1 MVSKEGN
8 IELIG
13 LSKAFDSGL
22 AVNSIDLK
30 VPNGTY
36 CCLLGPSGCGKTT
49 TLRLIA
55 GHEAPSKGDVLI
67 NNKNITS
74 NPPAKRGTAMMFQN
88 YALFPHLDC
97 LQNVCFSLKMKGIK
111 KIEREELAMD
121 MLSLV
126 EMQKFK
132 NRLPSQLSGGQQQRV
147 ALARAL
153 IGKPDVLLLD
163 EPLSALDPFLRKQMR
178 TELKDLQRKL
188 GIPLIHVTH
197 SQEEAMALS
206 DLVVVMQYGKIE
218 QADDPRTV
226 FRKPANRFVAEFIGG
241 QNVLN
246 GEVISAG
253 KYDLTIQ
260 GPSDVIFPLQSS
272 KFTVGTKIQY
282 ALRTDGLKIHSLN
295 GIKKQKPARI
305 IQIEYAGQNVQ
316 VKLQTDDEQEFSAIC
331 GEDYFFSHNWHLGD
345 DVDITFDPQK
355 IHLLGALTTPSS
367 QLS

>member
-1 MVSKEGN
+1 MDPKQWD
-8 IELIG
+8 IELVG
-13 LSKAFDSGL
+13 LSKSFDSGV

-55 GHEAPSKGDVLI
+55 GHEAPSEGDILI

-74 NPPAKRGTAMMFQN
+74 NSPAKRGTAMMFQN

-97 LQNVCFSLKMKGIK
+97 LQNVCFSLKMRGIK
-111 KIEREELAMD
+111 KVLREKLAMN

-178 TELKDLQRKL
+178 TELKELQRKL
-188 GIPLIHVTH
+188 GITFIHVTH

-206 DLVVVMQYGKIE
+206 DLVVVMQNGSIE
-218 QADDPRTV
+218 QADEPRTV
-226 FRKPANRFVAEFIGG
+226 FRTPANSFVAEFIGG
-241 QNVLN
+241 QNVLK
-246 GEVISAG
+246 GEVISADEN
-253 KYDLTIQ
+253 DLTIQ
-260 GPSDVIFPLQSS
+260 GPSDLIFHLQSS
-272 KFTVGTKIQY
+272 RFSVGTKIQY
-282 ALRTDGLKIHSLN
+282 ALRTDGLQIHPFQS
-295 GIKKQKPARI
+295 ISKQKPARI

-316 VKLQTDDEQEFSAIC
+316 VKLQTDDDQEFSAIC
-331 GEDYFFSHNWHLGD
+331 GEDYFFSHDWHLGD
-345 DVDITFDPQK
+345 DVDITFDPKK
-355 IHLLGALTTPSS
+355 IHPLGALHHPNS
-367 QLS
+367 QS

>member
-1 MVSKEGN
+1 MGPKQGN

-13 LSKAFDSGL
+13 LSKSFDSAI

-55 GHEAPSKGDVLI
+55 GHEAPSNGDILI

-88 YALFPHLDC
+88 YALFPHLNC
-97 LQNVCFSLKMKGIK
+97 LQNVCFSLKMKGVK
-111 KIEREELAMD
+111 RVEREKLAMD

-126 EMQKFK
+126 EMQKYK

-178 TELKDLQRKL
+178 TELRDLQRKL
-188 GIPLIHVTH
+188 GITFIHVTH

-206 DLVVVMQYGKIE
+206 DLVVVMQNGRIE
-218 QADDPRTV
+218 QSDEPRTV
-226 FRKPANRFVAEFIGG
+226 FRKPANPFVAEFIGG

-246 GEVISAG
+246 GEVISAD
-253 KYDLTIQ
+253 KNDLTIQ
-260 GPSDVIFPLQSS
+260 GPSDIIFPLHSS
-272 KFTVGTKIQY
+272 QFAVGAKIQY
-282 ALRTDGLKIHSLN
+282 ALRTDGLQIHPFKS
-295 GIKKQKPARI
+295 IAKQKPAKI
-305 IQIEYAGQNVQ
+305 TQIEYAGQNVQ
-316 VKLQTDDEQEFSAIC
+316 VKLQTDDDQEFSAIC
-331 GEDYFFSHNWHLGD
+331 GEDYFFSHDWHLGD
-345 DVDITFDPQK
+345 DVDITFDPKK
-355 IHLLGALTTPSS
+355 IHPLGALNQPSR
-367 QLS
+367 QH

>member
-188 GIPLIHVTH
+188 GITFIHVTH

-206 DLVVVMQYGKIE
+206 DLVVVMQNGKIE

-226 FRKPANRFVAEFIGG
+226 FRKPANPFVAEFIGG

-272 KFTVGTKIQY
+272 EFTVGTKIQY

-295 GIKKQKPARI
+295 SIKKQKPARI